1 MGPLAL
7 LALGMGGAGLA
18 SIMKEKGIDLKK
30 KKKPSKEQVKGVA
43 KEVLKKKKADWQTE
57 TDPKQVKKQRE
68 NWERTKKGF
77 FDSLKRYM
85 E

>member
-7 LALGMGGAGLA
+7 LGLLGGGAGLA

-30 KKKPSKEQVKGVA
+30 KKKKIA
-43 KEVLKKKKADWQTE
+43 KDIVKKKKKKYKPEWQTE

-68 NWERTKKGF
+68 NWKKTKKGF
-77 FDSLKRYM
+77 FDSLKRMM

>member
-7 LALGMGGAGLA
+7 LGLAGGLGGLA

-43 KEVLKKKKADWQTE
+43 KEVLKRKKADWQTE
-57 TDPKQVKKQRE
+57 PDKKKVEEQRE
-68 NWERTKKGF
+68 RAKKNKKRF
-77 FDSLKRYM
+77 LDKLKDLM
-85 E
+85 N

>member
-7 LALGMGGAGLA
+7 LGLLGGGVGLA

-43 KEVLKKKKADWQTE
+43 KEVLKRKKADWQTE
-57 TDPKQVKKQRE
+57 PDKKKVEKQRE
-68 NWERTKKGF
+68 NWKKTKKGF
-77 FDSLKRYM
+77 FDSLKRM
-85 E
+85 MN